1 MLRRLSGVR
10 LLLVG
15 LFAAGL
21 VGALGGVTYA
31 AFSAAT
37 ANPDSAFTAKRIYP
51 AERGTSAWK
60 LNDRSTG
67 TAADRSDEISFAD
80 DGRTVNT
87 GNWAAAFSA
96 SRYVELDLYGSLPA
110 GLSVSNASFSLRFR
124 TTGGTGCFYFE
135 VRRASTGV
143 VLATHGSSGTP
154 LACHGTTLQTTATP
168 IPSVSS
174 TDIANDLRIRVFGN
188 RSGGGIWVVDEVV
201 ATGSTPYAGFT
212 LYEKLAVDATT
223 GTPFSAAWELAVEND
238 GSRHQTSNWT
248 NAYSGTRYVEF
259 TFPSTLPS
267 SATVTAAAVDIGYR
281 PTTNGPTAC
290 FYLEIYAGGT
300 LIGTHGSTGAS
311 LSCHNTNAT
320 TLVHAEALAE
330 VDTAAEANALTV
342 RLYARN
348 SASSSIQFDLA
359 RLRVTSSLEP
369 GSGCANPGAQTLYA
383 SADTNVRENNATTN
397 YGTDA
402 NVRVRSATGNNR
414 RTLVSFS
421 LPSISPGCS
430 VTGATLRLFHS
441 TSQGTRTLEVFRAA
455 AAWTET
461 GVNWNNQPAGTGTA
475 VTGAN
480 GAGWRDFTVTQ
491 HVLDLYA
498 SGNFG
503 FLVRD
508 SVEGSATDEEQ
519 TIHSREGTND
529 PQLVLTIG

>member
-10 LLLVG
+10 LLLLG
-15 LFAAGL
+15 LLAAGL

-37 ANPDSAFTAKRIYP
+37 SNPASSFTAKRIYP
-51 AERGTSAWK
+51 AERATSAWK
-60 LNDRSTG
+60 LNDRSSG

-87 GNWAAAFSA
+87 GNWTAAFST
-96 SRYVELDLYGSLPA
+96 SRYVEVDLYGSLPA
-110 GLSVSNASFSLRFR
+110 GLAVSNASFSLRFR
-124 TTGGTGCFYFE
+124 TTGGTGCFYVE
-135 VRRASTGV
+135 VRRASTGA

-154 LACHGTTLQTTATP
+154 LACHGTTLQTTATA

-188 RSGGGIWVVDEVV
+188 RSGGGIWVVDEIV

-212 LYEKLAVDATT
+212 LYEKLGVDATT
-223 GTPFSAAWELAVEND
+223 GTPFSAPWELAVEND
-238 GSRHQTSNWT
+238 GSRYQTSNWT
-248 NAYSGTRYVEF
+248 NAYSATRYVEF

-330 VDTAAEANALTV
+330 VDTAAEANALTA

-369 GSGCANPGAQTLYA
+369 G
-383 SADTNVRENNATTN
+383 
-397 YGTDA
+397 
-402 NVRVRSATGNNR
+402 
-414 RTLVSFS
+414 
-421 LPSISPGCS
+421 
-430 VTGATLRLFHS
+430 
-441 TSQGTRTLEVFRAA
+441 
-455 AAWTET
+455 
-461 GVNWNNQPAGTGTA
+461 
-475 VTGAN
+475 
-480 GAGWRDFTVTQ
+480 
-491 HVLDLYA
+491 
-498 SGNFG
+498 
-503 FLVRD
+503 
-508 SVEGSATDEEQ
+508 
-519 TIHSREGTND
+519 
-529 PQLVLTIG
+529 